1 MSSSTLVSLVMSVYN
16 AENSIDNSILSLL
29 NQTYEN
35 IEILIMN
42 DGSTDKTSDKLTE
55 YEKKHSSIRIFENTK
70 NIGLTKSL
78 NILIHAANGEYIAR
92 QDADDISYPSR
103 IAKQVTV
110 INKYNLN
117 FCSSRAIKNN
127 KNSHIPGLSFYLPT
141 KLLLRYKNPFIH
153 GTLMI
158 RRKDL
163 LSIGLYDED
172 YYYSQDYK
180 LISDLIYMG
189 YRYKVIREP
198 LYVLNMENNISTNNR
213 DKQAFYADKI
223 KKINRSRFK

>member
-103 IAKQVTV
+103 IAK
-110 INKYNLN
+110 
-117 FCSSRAIKNN
+117 
-127 KNSHIPGLSFYLPT
+127 
-141 KLLLRYKNPFIH
+141 
-153 GTLMI
+153 
-158 RRKDL
+158 
-163 LSIGLYDED
+163 
-172 YYYSQDYK
+172 
-180 LISDLIYMG
+180 
-189 YRYKVIREP
+189 
-198 LYVLNMENNISTNNR
+198 
-213 DKQAFYADKI
+213 
-223 KKINRSRFK
+223 